1 MAVVAASPKTPL
13 VLDNDVFTDWRK
25 HRPRVESA
33 IEDYFARTN
42 SYPRL
47 TSVTVMEARWG
58 FESQIVRLGAL
69 DLKAEQW
76 LSEMETFI
84 QTCGVLDFDQH
95 AASIAAHIFARLSQ
109 SQRNRHWRD
118 IPIAAT
124 AVAHGYGVATRN
136 KDDFVL
142 IGKDLP
148 DIFPTLY
155 LAIWKP

>member
-1 MAVVAASPKTPL
+1 
-13 VLDNDVFTDWRK
+13 
-25 HRPRVESA
+25 
-33 IEDYFARTN
+33 
-42 SYPRL
+42 
-47 TSVTVMEARWG
+47 MEARWG

-118 IPIAAT
+118 ILIAAT